1 MSKTAQQRA
10 YTVMDYALRAQE
22 ANTELL
28 RKITEVWIEGLRKQ
42 TDLSGHMAQ
51 EFSEKAEDQVHAYQG
66 FFGQWVMP
74 FMSFPFVR
82 MPYGPFGMWNEWTQ
96 AVTKNAQNTQRTVA
110 RETARAIET
119 TAPIKGTLPIAGYDQ
134 KSVGEI

>member
-110 RETARAIET
+110 RETARA
-119 TAPIKGTLPIAGYDQ
+119 P
-134 KSVGEI
+134 